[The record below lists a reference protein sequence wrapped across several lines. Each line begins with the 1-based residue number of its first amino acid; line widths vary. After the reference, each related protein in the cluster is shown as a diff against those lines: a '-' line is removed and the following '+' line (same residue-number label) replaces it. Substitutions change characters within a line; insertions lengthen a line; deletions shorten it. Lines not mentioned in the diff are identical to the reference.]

1 MIELSN
7 YIDEMREREEKKDVE
22 MEELRLDMCNLEDA
36 VQQQM
41 AMKKYTELQ
50 LKKQTEETNK
60 IYDELVGKDQELIR
74 MRRINQQNEDER
86 EQLKRKVSLAMTLTK
101 EAEDS
106 KSNEIDKLRAKVI
119 LKHFNLCEPQ
129 FGYI

>member
-119 LKHFNLCEPQ
+119 LKHFVV
-129 FGYI
+129 

>member
-119 LKHFNLCEPQ
+119 LKHFVL
-129 FGYI
+129 

>member
-1 MIELSN
+1 M
-7 YIDEMREREEKKDVE
+7 
-22 MEELRLDMCNLEDA
+22 
-36 VQQQM
+36 
-41 AMKKYTELQ
+41 
-50 LKKQTEETNK
+50 KKQTEETNK

-106 KSNEIDKLRAKVI
+106 KSNEIDKLRAKVTDRSKLYCLGFSKITHFPEQI
-119 LKHFNLCEPQ
+119 LTEHKDMKNSLASKLKVCSICPLR
-129 FGYI
+129 IPSIN